1 MAACRAVIGLLS
13 VRALGRWSGAVWHAR
28 VQPQA
33 CPGCRARSHDW
44 ARAKAW
50 PKGTSRK
57 VAIQRRR
64 RPSRIVG
71 PGRLPALPQ
80 RAGRLGLAPPADR
93 DELVEESSELTL
105 DVHIAVRSP
114 DDAESAI
121 PGDAGPH
128 PAARP
133 VERDGDA

>member
-13 VRALGRWSGAVWHAR
+13 VRALGRWSDAVWHAR

-64 RPSRIVG
+64 PPSRVVG
-71 PGRLPALPQ
+71 PGRLPALPEPA
-80 RAGRLGLAPPADR
+80 RHRGLARPADR
-93 DELVEESSELTL
+93 DELVEEPSELTL
-105 DVHIAVRSP
+105 DIDIAVRSP
-114 DDAESAI
+114 DDAESAVG
-121 PGDAGPH
+121 GDASPH
-128 PAARP
+128 SAARP
-133 VERDGDA
+133 VE